1 MLSSLVKSGSMRVVT
16 TRTNPTPPQ
25 RRHRPIVE
33 LLLRFRLDP
42 KLRVLTIPLPPHD
55 PHLSSY
61 FIAMRSMEHESFAGW
76 HVASSSVLG
85 RIFFTSFHMYPCGCA
100 MGSGRAR
107 IFFPFKG
114 LGSEPLAT
122 TRSAGVVRR
131 RVDDSVPEAEI
142 LRRASEGAVN
152 GEDRANMVPRVSSTR
167 EKVFLAES
175 DLGEPGRRSV

>member
-1 MLSSLVKSGSMRVVT
+1 MLPAAARW
-16 TRTNPTPPQ
+16 
-25 RRHRPIVE
+25 
-33 LLLRFRLDP
+33 
-42 KLRVLTIPLPPHD
+42 
-55 PHLSSY
+55 
-61 FIAMRSMEHESFAGW
+61 AAG
-76 HVASSSVLG
+76 G
-85 RIFFTSFHMYPCGCA
+85 RG
-100 MGSGRAR
+100 

-122 TRSAGVVRR
+122 TRSARVVRR
-131 RVDDSVPEAEI
+131 RADDSVPEAEI